1 MLEDARS
8 IDSMSDTR
16 SSGEAAKPPALL
28 RPSRASHASDASADL
43 AALSSVLKRTVSQSF
58 FYVEPCLASR
68 SRCLSCLVPVLP
80 LASLPTALECR
91 CTLPTAVTPGMSP
104 RSGVRSCQERQ
115 YIQHM
120 TFQNLLSIRAAFSL
134 CYCPSAWL
142 MRAITFLSV
151 DGVSPYET

>member
-1 MLEDARS
+1 MALGDARS
-8 IDSMSDTR
+8 IDSMSDAR

-28 RPSRASHASDASADL
+28 RPSPASPASDASADL
-43 AALSSVLKRTVSQSF
+43 AALSSVLKRTVSQTF

-68 SRCLSCLVPVLP
+68 SRCLSCLVPLLP

-104 RSGVRSCQERQ
+104 RSGLRLRSCQERE

-120 TFQNLLSIRAAFSL
+120 TFQSLLSIRAAFSL
-134 CYCPSAWL
+134 CYFPSA
-142 MRAITFLSV
+142 
-151 DGVSPYET
+151 